1 MTDARAFFDDMATE
15 WDARVAT
22 PSFMQRLS
30 EAVEDL
36 GLERDE
42 HVLDLGCGT
51 GNLTRALLERLSPR
65 GRVTAVD
72 FSEAMLAV
80 ARGKID
86 DGRVE
91 WLNADARDL
100 PLPEAAVDRV
110 ICFSA
115 WPHFTE
121 HPRVAAGLLRVT
133 RPGGMLHVVHID
145 GRETINQVHR
155 DAGAAVARHA
165 LREAAA
171 LSALFASVGFDE
183 VAAVDTAED
192 YRVTVRRPG

>member
-1 MTDARAFFDDMATE
+1 MTDARAFFDDIARD
-15 WDARVAT
+15 WDDRIAT
-22 PSFMQRLS
+22 PSFMRRLTDVVDQLG
-30 EAVEDL
+30 VEPH
-36 GLERDE
+36 E
-42 HVLDLGCGT
+42 HVLDVGCGT
-51 GNLTRALLERLSPR
+51 GNLTRVLLDRLSPR

-72 FSEAMLAV
+72 FSEPMLEI

-86 DGRVE
+86 DGRVT
-91 WLNADARDL
+91 WLNADAKEL
-100 PLPEAAVDRV
+100 PLPDAAFDHV

-121 HPRVAAGLLRVT
+121 HPRVAAGLFRVT

-165 LREAAA
+165 LRDATE

-183 VAAVDTAED
+183 VARIDTADE
-192 YRVTVRRPG
+192 YRVTVRRPA